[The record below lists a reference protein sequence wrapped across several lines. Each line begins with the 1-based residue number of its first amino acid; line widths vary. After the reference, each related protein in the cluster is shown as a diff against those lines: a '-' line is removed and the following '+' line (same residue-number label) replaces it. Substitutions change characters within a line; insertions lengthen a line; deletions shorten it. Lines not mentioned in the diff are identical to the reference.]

1 MGLPKQIEQKFRD
14 KPLIL
19 TLQLLLDFGSL
30 QVIVWDPNKK
40 YALGRKLASI
50 MLKLMAMRKRFI
62 VLMSNQKHHNGDSMW
77 KYTINFKYNIPFSS
91 KNLTPLTSLTT
102 WKALEFLGFALIIL

>member
-19 TLQLLLDFGSL
+19 TLQLLLE
-30 QVIVWDPNKK
+30 
-40 YALGRKLASI
+40 
-50 MLKLMAMRKRFI
+50 LMAMRKRFM

-91 KNLTPLTSLTT
+91 KNLTLLMSLTT